1 MPRRPARPRQKETGP
16 PVALT
21 DVQAGAQ
28 RRSLETPEVIALGV
42 ASLALIALGY
52 TVYPI
57 ISPFV
62 LVGCIVFLLY
72 PFRDRQLARRI
83 IALSVVLFLLW
94 FFYSILGLLT
104 PFILTFLL
112 AYILDPP
119 VTLLERRGFPRWASS
134 LIAVILLVGAVV
146 AVILFLMPVALQ
158 QFNEI
163 IGGVSFIVR
172 EFAQVLQSGAVFE
185 FLDRY
190 GIPVEK
196 AREVINEQISPRL
209 QELLRTLF
217 LGVFGLFAGISNIVL
232 HIINAVI
239 VPFLVFYIL
248 KDFPLIL
255 DRFVRFIPAHRRVR
269 TIEMAQ
275 NVDRLIGRYL
285 RGAIAVAFIQA
296 TISATCLTVIGVRFS
311 LVLGIMTGI
320 LNFIPYVGLIT
331 SLIVSCIVA
340 LFSGGAVLTKVIL
353 VIILYLTQ
361 KLLEATI
368 LAPKIIGAQVG
379 LHPVVLIL
387 CLLVFGYFLGFVGLL
402 IAVPATALI
411 IAGVFEWEARKQE
424 MAGAVKEA

>member
-1 MPRRPARPRQKETGP
+1 M
-16 PVALT
+16 
-21 DVQAGAQ
+21 
-28 RRSLETPEVIALGV
+28 PEVIALGV
-42 ASLALIALGY
+42 ASLALVALGY

-83 IALSVVLFLLW
+83 IALSAILFLLW

-104 PFILTFLL
+104 PFILAFLL
-112 AYILDPP
+112 AYILDPL
-119 VTLLERRGFPRWASS
+119 VSLLERRGFPRWASS
-134 LIAVILLVGAVV
+134 LISVILLVGAVV

-158 QFNEI
+158 QFDDI
-163 IGGVSFIVR
+163 ISGVSFIVR
-172 EFAQVLQSGAVFE
+172 EFAQVLQSGTVFE

-248 KDFPLIL
+248 KDFPVIL
-255 DRFVRFIPAHRRVR
+255 DRFVRFVPANRRNR
-269 TIEMAQ
+269 ALEIAQ
-275 NVDRLIGRYL
+275 TVDRLIGRYI
-285 RGAIAVAFIQA
+285 RGAIAVALIQG
-296 TISATCLTVIGVRFS
+296 TISATCLTLIGVRFS

-331 SLIVSCIVA
+331 SLVVSCIVA
-340 LFSGGAVLTKVIL
+340 LFSGGSVLTKVVL

-379 LHPVVLIL
+379 LHPVLLIL

-411 IAGVFEWEARKQE
+411 IAGVFEWETRKQ
-424 MAGAVKEA
+424 ALTGVVKEV